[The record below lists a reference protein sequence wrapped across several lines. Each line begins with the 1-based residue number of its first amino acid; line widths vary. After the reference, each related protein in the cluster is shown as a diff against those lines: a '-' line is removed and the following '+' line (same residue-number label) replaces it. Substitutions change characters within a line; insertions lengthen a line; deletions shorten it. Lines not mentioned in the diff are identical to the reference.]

1 MKMTERQC
9 REAFARGRVLRL
21 GTVDSGG
28 QPHLVPAT
36 YALAGD
42 AVVIAVD
49 HKPKSTSNLK
59 RLRNVAENPAVTL
72 LVDHYDD
79 DWDQLWWVRADGE
92 AEVLESEHAQEL
104 VDPLVDKYVQYRAH
118 RPAGPV
124 IKIRV
129 NRWSG
134 WGARQD

>member
-9 REAFARGRVLRL
+9 REALVRGRVLRL
-21 GTVDSGG
+21 GTVDPQGR
-28 QPHLVPAT
+28 PHLVPAT

-59 RLRNVAENPAVTL
+59 RLRNIAGNPAVTL

-92 AEVLESEHAQEL
+92 AEVLENEHAQEL
-104 VDPLVDKYVQYRAH
+104 VEPLVDKYAQYRAQ

-129 NRWSG
+129 SRWSG
-134 WGARQD
+134 WVAGQG